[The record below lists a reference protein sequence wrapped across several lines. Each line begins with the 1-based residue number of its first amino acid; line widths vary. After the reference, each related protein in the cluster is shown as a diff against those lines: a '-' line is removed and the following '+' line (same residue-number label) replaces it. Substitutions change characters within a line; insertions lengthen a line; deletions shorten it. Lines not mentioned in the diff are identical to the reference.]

1 MKVADGFWLSKKGY
15 EVNYASQA
23 YKVETTENAIKVLA
37 TPYTVMNRGMTL
49 GGPNLEITYSSTCEN
64 TIKVHIDHYRGGLD
78 NIPRFELNEDP
89 NFKPVINR
97 SEDSVELISGDT
109 KVVIRI
115 ADDWDVQF
123 YYKDR
128 HLTGGAWR
136 STSIIHENQFHA
148 NARMELQEDDQDFNY
163 PQDPNRTYI
172 REQLKTDIGECIY
185 GFGEKFTP
193 FVKNGQVVEIWNS
206 DGGTCSDQSY
216 KNIPFYV
223 SSKSYGVFVNSSD
236 KVSFEVNSDTVS
248 KVTFTQPGEEL
259 EYFIIGG
266 ENLEDVLKHYTDL
279 TGKPSLPPAYTF
291 GLWLSTSF
299 TTSYDEE
306 TVTSFID
313 GMKDR
318 KIPLQVFHFD
328 CFWMKEYEWCNFEW
342 DKDMFPDPEGML
354 KRLHDKGLEIC
365 VWINSYVG
373 QQSKLFD
380 IGKEKGYFIKNLDG
394 SVYQSDMWQPGMA
407 IVDFTNP
414 EACEWFKGLLK
425 KLFDM
430 GVNNIKTDFGER
442 IPTKVKYFNGKD
454 PIKMHNYYTYL
465 YNKCVF
471 EALEEYY
478 GKDKACLFARSATV
492 GGQKFPVHWGGDCY
506 AEYSAMSETLRG
518 GLSLCSSGFGFFS
531 HDMGGFEATAPADVY
546 KRWCAFG
553 LLSTHSRLHG
563 STSYRV
569 PWVYDEDGD
578 TEACDVLR
586 HYTVLKG
593 RLMPYLWAQA
603 NKTHTEGVPM
613 MRSMIIAFSD
623 DTACKYLD
631 QQYMLGD
638 NLCIVID
645 SNIVIIAAAGNT
657 AGTHATCNNS
667 CVAGHAA
674 ADGQDALRNL
684 HADDIFGAGFQT
696 DQNDLL
702 PSFVLDLL
710 FSIFSAEDNATAG
723 RSRRSGQAL
732 ADCFSSLQGS
742 SVKLRV
748 QQGIQLLGLNA
759 QYSGALID
767 NALINEVA
775 GDLQSSLCGTLAVT
789 GLQHIQV
796 AVLNGE
802 LHILHIAEV
811 VLQTGSDLNELV
823 VDLRHLLVQV
833 ADGRRSADT
842 SNDVLA
848 LCIDEVLAHQL
859 LSAGGGVTGECN
871 AGAGAVAGV
880 TESHLLDVDSGAPL
894 VGDLV
899 HLTIDVCAG
908 VVPAAEDGLD
918 SLDELIL
925 GVLGE
930 GSALVV
936 LIDLLEGADQF
947 LQVVSSQVNVV
958 LDALGFLHLVDL
970 DLEQALR
977 DHHNDVREHLHKAT
991 VAVVCK
997 TGVAG
1002 LLCQTFKPACTGFCR
1017 SSCGQSPFHL
1027 QPQFLFTD

>member
-216 KNIPFYV
+216 KNIPFYI

-342 DKDMFPDPEGML
+342 DKDMFPDPEGLL
-354 KRLHDKGLEIC
+354 KRLHDRGLEIC

-638 NLCIVID
+638 NLCIVPVMNEEGIAEFYVPD
-645 SNIVIIAAAGNT
+645 NGTWTDIQSGETYEGGKYYTRKCDYFQTPILARPNSIVTYGNFDAEDKMT
-657 AGTHATCNNS
+657 
-667 CVAGHAA
+667 VVY
-674 ADGQDALRNL
+674 DYLQDAE
-684 HADDIFGAGFQT
+684 A
-696 DQNDLL
+696 
-702 PSFVLDLL
+702 V
-710 FSIFSAEDNATAG
+710 
-723 RSRRSGQAL
+723 
-732 ADCFSSLQGS
+732 
-742 SVKLRV
+742 VY
-748 QQGIQLLGLNA
+748 GL
-759 QYSGALID
+759 
-767 NALINEVA
+767 
-775 GDLQSSLCGTLAVT
+775 
-789 GLQHIQV
+789 
-796 AVLNGE
+796 
-802 LHILHIAEV
+802 
-811 VLQTGSDLNELV
+811 
-823 VDLRHLLVQV
+823 
-833 ADGRRSADT
+833 
-842 SNDVLA
+842 
-848 LCIDEVLAHQL
+848 
-859 LSAGGGVTGECN
+859 
-871 AGAGAVAGV
+871 
-880 TESHLLDVDSGAPL
+880 
-894 VGDLV
+894 
-899 HLTIDVCAG
+899 
-908 VVPAAEDGLD
+908 EDGKTAQATIFD
-918 SLDELIL
+918 SESNKITDITATRK
-925 GVLGE
+925 GNVITVSYAATDKSFKVTAE
-930 GSALVV
+930 GKTVEA
-936 LIDLLEGADQF
+936 
-947 LQVVSSQVNVV
+947 
-958 LDALGFLHLVDL
+958 
-970 DLEQALR
+970 
-977 DHHNDVREHLHKAT
+977 KAGST
-991 VAVVCK
+991 SVEI
-997 TGVAG
+997 T
-1002 LLCQTFKPACTGFCR
+1002 L
-1017 SSCGQSPFHL
+1017 
-1027 QPQFLFTD
+1027 

>member
-64 TIKVHIDHYRGGLD
+64 TIKVRIDHYRGGLD

-216 KNIPFYV
+216 KNVPFYI

-299 TTSYDEE
+299 TTSYDEK

-342 DKDMFPDPEGML
+342 DKDMFPDPEGLL
-354 KRLHDKGLEIC
+354 KRLHDRGLEIC

-638 NLCIVID
+638 NLCIVPVMNEEGIAEFYVPD
-645 SNIVIIAAAGNT
+645 NGTWTDIQSGETYEGGKYCTRKCDYFQTPILARPNSIVTYGNFDAEDKMT
-657 AGTHATCNNS
+657 
-667 CVAGHAA
+667 VVY
-674 ADGQDALRNL
+674 DYLQDAE
-684 HADDIFGAGFQT
+684 A
-696 DQNDLL
+696 
-702 PSFVLDLL
+702 V
-710 FSIFSAEDNATAG
+710 
-723 RSRRSGQAL
+723 
-732 ADCFSSLQGS
+732 
-742 SVKLRV
+742 VY
-748 QQGIQLLGLNA
+748 GL
-759 QYSGALID
+759 
-767 NALINEVA
+767 
-775 GDLQSSLCGTLAVT
+775 
-789 GLQHIQV
+789 
-796 AVLNGE
+796 
-802 LHILHIAEV
+802 
-811 VLQTGSDLNELV
+811 
-823 VDLRHLLVQV
+823 
-833 ADGRRSADT
+833 
-842 SNDVLA
+842 
-848 LCIDEVLAHQL
+848 
-859 LSAGGGVTGECN
+859 
-871 AGAGAVAGV
+871 
-880 TESHLLDVDSGAPL
+880 
-894 VGDLV
+894 
-899 HLTIDVCAG
+899 
-908 VVPAAEDGLD
+908 EDGKTAQAAIFD
-918 SLDELIL
+918 SESNKITDITATRN
-925 GVLGE
+925 GNVITVSYAATDKSFKVTAE
-930 GSALVV
+930 GKTVEA
-936 LIDLLEGADQF
+936 
-947 LQVVSSQVNVV
+947 
-958 LDALGFLHLVDL
+958 
-970 DLEQALR
+970 
-977 DHHNDVREHLHKAT
+977 KAGST
-991 VAVVCK
+991 SVEI
-997 TGVAG
+997 T
-1002 LLCQTFKPACTGFCR
+1002 L
-1017 SSCGQSPFHL
+1017 
-1027 QPQFLFTD
+1027 

>member
-64 TIKVHIDHYRGGLD
+64 TIKVRIDHYRGGLD

-216 KNIPFYV
+216 KNIPFYI

-299 TTSYDEE
+299 TTSYDEK

-342 DKDMFPDPEGML
+342 DKDMFPDPEGLL
-354 KRLHDKGLEIC
+354 KRLHDRGLEIC

-638 NLCIVID
+638 NLCIVPVMNEEGIAEFYVPD
-645 SNIVIIAAAGNT
+645 NGTWTDIQSGETYEGGKYYTRKCDYFQTPILARPNSIVTYGNFDAEDKMT
-657 AGTHATCNNS
+657 
-667 CVAGHAA
+667 VVY
-674 ADGQDALRNL
+674 DYLQDAE
-684 HADDIFGAGFQT
+684 A
-696 DQNDLL
+696 
-702 PSFVLDLL
+702 V
-710 FSIFSAEDNATAG
+710 
-723 RSRRSGQAL
+723 
-732 ADCFSSLQGS
+732 
-742 SVKLRV
+742 VY
-748 QQGIQLLGLNA
+748 GL
-759 QYSGALID
+759 
-767 NALINEVA
+767 
-775 GDLQSSLCGTLAVT
+775 
-789 GLQHIQV
+789 
-796 AVLNGE
+796 
-802 LHILHIAEV
+802 
-811 VLQTGSDLNELV
+811 
-823 VDLRHLLVQV
+823 
-833 ADGRRSADT
+833 
-842 SNDVLA
+842 
-848 LCIDEVLAHQL
+848 
-859 LSAGGGVTGECN
+859 
-871 AGAGAVAGV
+871 
-880 TESHLLDVDSGAPL
+880 
-894 VGDLV
+894 
-899 HLTIDVCAG
+899 
-908 VVPAAEDGLD
+908 EDGKTAQAAIFD
-918 SLDELIL
+918 SESNKITDITATRNGNVITVSYAATDKSFKVTAESKT
-925 GVLGE
+925 VE
-930 GSALVV
+930 AKAGSTSVEITL
-936 LIDLLEGADQF
+936 
-947 LQVVSSQVNVV
+947 
-958 LDALGFLHLVDL
+958 
-970 DLEQALR
+970 
-977 DHHNDVREHLHKAT
+977 
-991 VAVVCK
+991 
-997 TGVAG
+997 
-1002 LLCQTFKPACTGFCR
+1002 
-1017 SSCGQSPFHL
+1017 
-1027 QPQFLFTD
+1027 

>member
-206 DGGTCSDQSY
+206 DGSTCSDQSY
-216 KNIPFYV
+216 KNIPFYI

-342 DKDMFPDPEGML
+342 DKDMFPDPEGLL
-354 KRLHDKGLEIC
+354 KRLHDRGLEIC

-638 NLCIVID
+638 NLCIVPVMNEEGIAEFYVPD
-645 SNIVIIAAAGNT
+645 NGTWTDIQSGETYEGGKYYTRKCDYFQTPILARPNSIVTYGNFDAEDKMT
-657 AGTHATCNNS
+657 
-667 CVAGHAA
+667 VVY
-674 ADGQDALRNL
+674 DYRQDAE
-684 HADDIFGAGFQT
+684 A
-696 DQNDLL
+696 
-702 PSFVLDLL
+702 
-710 FSIFSAEDNATAG
+710 
-723 RSRRSGQAL
+723 
-732 ADCFSSLQGS
+732 
-742 SVKLRV
+742 
-748 QQGIQLLGLNA
+748 
-759 QYSGALID
+759 
-767 NALINEVA
+767 
-775 GDLQSSLCGTLAVT
+775 
-789 GLQHIQV
+789 
-796 AVLNGE
+796 
-802 LHILHIAEV
+802 
-811 VLQTGSDLNELV
+811 
-823 VDLRHLLVQV
+823 
-833 ADGRRSADT
+833 
-842 SNDVLA
+842 
-848 LCIDEVLAHQL
+848 
-859 LSAGGGVTGECN
+859 
-871 AGAGAVAGV
+871 
-880 TESHLLDVDSGAPL
+880 
-894 VGDLV
+894 
-899 HLTIDVCAG
+899 
-908 VVPAAEDGLD
+908 
-918 SLDELIL
+918 
-925 GVLGE
+925 
-930 GSALVV
+930 
-936 LIDLLEGADQF
+936 
-947 LQVVSSQVNVV
+947 VVSGLEDAKTAQATIFDSESNKITDITATRNGNVITV
-958 LDALGFLHLVDL
+958 SYAATDKSFKVTAEGKTV
-970 DLEQALR
+970 EA
-977 DHHNDVREHLHKAT
+977 KAGST
-991 VAVVCK
+991 SVEI
-997 TGVAG
+997 T
-1002 LLCQTFKPACTGFCR
+1002 L
-1017 SSCGQSPFHL
+1017 
-1027 QPQFLFTD
+1027 

>member
-216 KNIPFYV
+216 KNIPFYI

-299 TTSYDEE
+299 TTSYDEK

-342 DKDMFPDPEGML
+342 DKDMFPDPEGLL
-354 KRLHDKGLEIC
+354 KRLHDRGLEIC

-638 NLCIVID
+638 NLCIVPVMNEEGIAEFYVPNNGTWTD
-645 SNIVIIAAAGNT
+645 IQSGETYEGGKYYTRKCDYFQTPILARPNSIVTYGNFDAEDKMT
-657 AGTHATCNNS
+657 
-667 CVAGHAA
+667 VVY
-674 ADGQDALRNL
+674 DYLQDAE
-684 HADDIFGAGFQT
+684 A
-696 DQNDLL
+696 
-702 PSFVLDLL
+702 V
-710 FSIFSAEDNATAG
+710 
-723 RSRRSGQAL
+723 
-732 ADCFSSLQGS
+732 
-742 SVKLRV
+742 VY
-748 QQGIQLLGLNA
+748 GL
-759 QYSGALID
+759 
-767 NALINEVA
+767 
-775 GDLQSSLCGTLAVT
+775 
-789 GLQHIQV
+789 
-796 AVLNGE
+796 
-802 LHILHIAEV
+802 
-811 VLQTGSDLNELV
+811 
-823 VDLRHLLVQV
+823 
-833 ADGRRSADT
+833 
-842 SNDVLA
+842 
-848 LCIDEVLAHQL
+848 
-859 LSAGGGVTGECN
+859 
-871 AGAGAVAGV
+871 
-880 TESHLLDVDSGAPL
+880 
-894 VGDLV
+894 
-899 HLTIDVCAG
+899 
-908 VVPAAEDGLD
+908 EDGKTAQAAIFD
-918 SLDELIL
+918 SESNKITDITATRN
-925 GVLGE
+925 GNVITVSYDATDKSFKVTAE
-930 GSALVV
+930 GKTVEA
-936 LIDLLEGADQF
+936 
-947 LQVVSSQVNVV
+947 
-958 LDALGFLHLVDL
+958 
-970 DLEQALR
+970 
-977 DHHNDVREHLHKAT
+977 KAGST
-991 VAVVCK
+991 SVEI
-997 TGVAG
+997 T
-1002 LLCQTFKPACTGFCR
+1002 L
-1017 SSCGQSPFHL
+1017 
-1027 QPQFLFTD
+1027 

>member
-342 DKDMFPDPEGML
+342 DKDMFPDPEGLL
-354 KRLHDKGLEIC
+354 KRLHDRGLEIC

-638 NLCIVID
+638 NLCIVPVMNEEGIAEFYVPD
-645 SNIVIIAAAGNT
+645 NGTWTDIQSGETYEGGKYYTRKCDYFQTPILARPNSIVTYGNFDAEDKMT
-657 AGTHATCNNS
+657 
-667 CVAGHAA
+667 VVY
-674 ADGQDALRNL
+674 DYLQDAEAVVYGLEDGKTAQATIFDSESNKITDITATRNGNVITVSY
-684 HADDIFGAGFQT
+684 AAT
-696 DQNDLL
+696 DK
-702 PSFVLDLL
+702 SFKVT
-710 FSIFSAEDNATAG
+710 AEGKTVEA
-723 RSRRSGQAL
+723 
-732 ADCFSSLQGS
+732 
-742 SVKLRV
+742 K
-748 QQGIQLLGLNA
+748 
-759 QYSGALID
+759 
-767 NALINEVA
+767 
-775 GDLQSSLCGTLAVT
+775 
-789 GLQHIQV
+789 
-796 AVLNGE
+796 
-802 LHILHIAEV
+802 
-811 VLQTGSDLNELV
+811 
-823 VDLRHLLVQV
+823 
-833 ADGRRSADT
+833 
-842 SNDVLA
+842 
-848 LCIDEVLAHQL
+848 
-859 LSAGGGVTGECN
+859 
-871 AGAGAVAGV
+871 AGATSVEI
-880 TESHLLDVDSGAPL
+880 TL
-894 VGDLV
+894 
-899 HLTIDVCAG
+899 
-908 VVPAAEDGLD
+908 
-918 SLDELIL
+918 
-925 GVLGE
+925 
-930 GSALVV
+930 
-936 LIDLLEGADQF
+936 
-947 LQVVSSQVNVV
+947 
-958 LDALGFLHLVDL
+958 
-970 DLEQALR
+970 
-977 DHHNDVREHLHKAT
+977 
-991 VAVVCK
+991 
-997 TGVAG
+997 
-1002 LLCQTFKPACTGFCR
+1002 
-1017 SSCGQSPFHL
+1017 
-1027 QPQFLFTD
+1027 

>member
-136 STSIIHENQFHA
+136 STSIIHESQFHA

-216 KNIPFYV
+216 KNIPFYI

-299 TTSYDEE
+299 TTSYDEK

-342 DKDMFPDPEGML
+342 DKDMFPDPEGLL
-354 KRLHDKGLEIC
+354 KRLHDRGLEIC

-638 NLCIVID
+638 NLCIVPVMNEEGIAEFYVPD
-645 SNIVIIAAAGNT
+645 NGTWTDIKSGETYEGGKYYTRKCDYFQTPILARPNSIVTYGNFDAEDKMT
-657 AGTHATCNNS
+657 
-667 CVAGHAA
+667 VVY
-674 ADGQDALRNL
+674 DYLQDAE
-684 HADDIFGAGFQT
+684 A
-696 DQNDLL
+696 
-702 PSFVLDLL
+702 V
-710 FSIFSAEDNATAG
+710 
-723 RSRRSGQAL
+723 
-732 ADCFSSLQGS
+732 
-742 SVKLRV
+742 VY
-748 QQGIQLLGLNA
+748 GL
-759 QYSGALID
+759 
-767 NALINEVA
+767 
-775 GDLQSSLCGTLAVT
+775 
-789 GLQHIQV
+789 
-796 AVLNGE
+796 
-802 LHILHIAEV
+802 
-811 VLQTGSDLNELV
+811 
-823 VDLRHLLVQV
+823 
-833 ADGRRSADT
+833 
-842 SNDVLA
+842 
-848 LCIDEVLAHQL
+848 
-859 LSAGGGVTGECN
+859 
-871 AGAGAVAGV
+871 
-880 TESHLLDVDSGAPL
+880 
-894 VGDLV
+894 
-899 HLTIDVCAG
+899 
-908 VVPAAEDGLD
+908 EDGKTAQAAIFD
-918 SLDELIL
+918 SESNKITDITATRN
-925 GVLGE
+925 GNVITVSYDATDKSFKVTAE
-930 GSALVV
+930 GKTVEA
-936 LIDLLEGADQF
+936 
-947 LQVVSSQVNVV
+947 
-958 LDALGFLHLVDL
+958 
-970 DLEQALR
+970 
-977 DHHNDVREHLHKAT
+977 KAGST
-991 VAVVCK
+991 SVEI
-997 TGVAG
+997 T
-1002 LLCQTFKPACTGFCR
+1002 L
-1017 SSCGQSPFHL
+1017 
-1027 QPQFLFTD
+1027 

>member
-64 TIKVHIDHYRGGLD
+64 TIKVRIDHYRGGLD

-216 KNIPFYV
+216 KNIPFYT

-299 TTSYDEE
+299 TTSYDEK

-342 DKDMFPDPEGML
+342 DKDMFPDPEGLL
-354 KRLHDKGLEIC
+354 KRLHDRGLEIC

-638 NLCIVID
+638 NLCIVPVMNEEGVAEFYVPDNGTWTDIQSGETYEGGKYYTRKCD
-645 SNIVIIAAAGNT
+645 YFQTPILARPNSIVTYGNFDAEDKMT
-657 AGTHATCNNS
+657 
-667 CVAGHAA
+667 VVY
-674 ADGQDALRNL
+674 DYLQDAE
-684 HADDIFGAGFQT
+684 A
-696 DQNDLL
+696 
-702 PSFVLDLL
+702 V
-710 FSIFSAEDNATAG
+710 
-723 RSRRSGQAL
+723 
-732 ADCFSSLQGS
+732 
-742 SVKLRV
+742 VY
-748 QQGIQLLGLNA
+748 GL
-759 QYSGALID
+759 
-767 NALINEVA
+767 
-775 GDLQSSLCGTLAVT
+775 
-789 GLQHIQV
+789 
-796 AVLNGE
+796 
-802 LHILHIAEV
+802 
-811 VLQTGSDLNELV
+811 
-823 VDLRHLLVQV
+823 
-833 ADGRRSADT
+833 
-842 SNDVLA
+842 
-848 LCIDEVLAHQL
+848 
-859 LSAGGGVTGECN
+859 
-871 AGAGAVAGV
+871 
-880 TESHLLDVDSGAPL
+880 
-894 VGDLV
+894 
-899 HLTIDVCAG
+899 
-908 VVPAAEDGLD
+908 EDGKTAQAAIFD
-918 SLDELIL
+918 SESNKITDITATRN
-925 GVLGE
+925 GNVITVSYAATDKSFKVTAE
-930 GSALVV
+930 GKTVEA
-936 LIDLLEGADQF
+936 
-947 LQVVSSQVNVV
+947 
-958 LDALGFLHLVDL
+958 
-970 DLEQALR
+970 
-977 DHHNDVREHLHKAT
+977 KAGST
-991 VAVVCK
+991 SVEI
-997 TGVAG
+997 T
-1002 LLCQTFKPACTGFCR
+1002 L
-1017 SSCGQSPFHL
+1017 
-1027 QPQFLFTD
+1027 